1 MARKKLP
8 KERSSG
14 GKLRLVVYMDEKQY
28 VFLRDYAEK
37 RGLSMSALGLL
48 LMFERIR
55 DLHRKGNLTN
65 GR

>member
-1 MARKKLP
+1 MGRKKLP

-48 LMFERIR
+48 LMFERVR
-55 DLHRKGNLTN
+55 DLHRQGNLSN
-65 GR
+65 AK